1 MPTDPEPKLSIGGAF
16 LLAISIS
23 LILWALIALAIHD
36 HVRRPG
42 TLDPILNHQG
52 PTR

>member
-1 MPTDPEPKLSIGGAF
+1 MEPKLSIGGAF
-16 LLAISIS
+16 LLALAIS
-23 LILWALIALAIHD
+23 LVLWALIWLAIHD

-52 PTR
+52 VTR